1 MKTLIELFEASKKN
15 FSENACIYQKSEGK
29 YQAYSY
35 TNVHERVENFAA
47 GLLKLGLQKDDR
59 VSLLAEGQLDWM
71 VAELGVLYCAAIS
84 VPLSIKLSEE
94 EIVFRLQHSE
104 SKFIITTVN
113 QLKKLDGIM
122 KKIPS
127 LEKII
132 VIHGTDTT
140 SVDVLTYESIFEL
153 GKLHLE
159 KNRGELDERKNSVS
173 AQQYATICYTSG
185 TTAAPKGIILTHRN
199 YTANIEQAAEL
210 FDVPKYYTNLLILPW
225 DHAFAHTIGLYLHVK
240 YGASI
245 SCVEVGKTPM
255 ETLKNISKN
264 IKESKPTNILS
275 VPALAKNF
283 RKNIEKG
290 ISDKGGMVEKLFNY
304 GLKLGYEYNGVG
316 YDKGKGMKKLK
327 LPIYKLIDAIIF
339 KKIRA
344 GFGGRLEFFSGG
356 GALLDIELQRFFAA
370 IGLPMLQGYGL
381 TEASPV
387 ISSNT
392 MKKYKFGTSGVLV
405 PNMELK
411 ICDEEGNKLPDGEK
425 GEIVIK
431 GENVMAGY
439 WKNEKATNETIR
451 DGWLYTGDLGYMDKD
466 GFLMVLGRSKSLLI
480 ADDGEKFS
488 PEGIEEAFS
497 DNSPLIEQCMLYN
510 NQKPYTVILIHP
522 NKLALERIA
531 KENGKDIKTDEG
543 KQFVLE
549 QVEAAIG
556 TFRTGGE
563 HETLFPQRWLPTAIG
578 IISEGFTEQNK
589 LMNSTMKMVRPKIT
603 EHYADYIEYLYQ
615 PEAKKIT
622 HSKNMEQIN
631 LLLG

>member
-1 MKTLIELFEASKKN
+1 
-15 FSENACIYQKSEGK
+15 QKSEGK
-29 YQAYSY
+29 YKAYSY
-35 TNVHERVENFAA
+35 TDVHERVENFAA

-59 VSLLAEGQLDWM
+59 VSLLAEGQLDWV

-94 EIVFRLQHSE
+94 EIIFRLKHSE

-113 QLKKLDGIM
+113 QLKKLDGVLGN
-122 KKIPS
+122 IPS

-132 VIHGTDTT
+132 VIHGTDST
-140 SVDVLTYESIFEL
+140 SVDILTYESIFEL
-153 GKLHLE
+153 GKMYLE
-159 KNRGELDERKNSVS
+159 KNRGELDDRKKGVS
-173 AQQYATICYTSG
+173 PGQYATICYTSG

-210 FDVPKYYTNLLILPW
+210 FDVPSYYTNLLILPW
-225 DHAFAHTIGLYLHVK
+225 DHAFAHTIGLYLHMK

-304 GLKLGYEYNGVG
+304 GLKLGYDYNGVG
-316 YDKGKGMKKLK
+316 YDRGKGLKKLK
-327 LPIYKLIDAIIF
+327 LPMYKLIDAIIF

-392 MKKYKFGTSGVLV
+392 MKKCKFGTSGVLA

-411 ICDEEGNKLPDGEK
+411 ICDEEGNKLPDGQK

-439 WKNEKATNETIR
+439 WKNEEATNETIK

-497 DNSPLIEQCMLYN
+497 DNSSLIEQCMLYN

-531 KENGKDIKTDEG
+531 NENDKDIKTDEG

-549 QVEAAIG
+549 QIEKAID

-563 HETLFPQRWLPTAIG
+563 HEALFPQRWLPTAVG
-578 IISEGFTEQNK
+578 ILSEGFTEQNK

-603 EHYADYIEYLYQ
+603 EHYADYLEYLYQ

-622 HSKNMEQIN
+622 HSKNMEQIK